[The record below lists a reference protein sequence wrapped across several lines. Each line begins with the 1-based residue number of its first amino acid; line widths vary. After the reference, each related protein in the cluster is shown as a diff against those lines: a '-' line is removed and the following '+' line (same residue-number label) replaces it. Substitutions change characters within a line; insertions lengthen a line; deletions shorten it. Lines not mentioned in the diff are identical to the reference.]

1 MPIPIATTRFNNET
15 WIENGKYRRQIERH
29 LHQNQEEQEQEQ
41 EQQDESNICIYG
53 APLQIT
59 PKIPLNALLFI
70 IEMNNS
76 TNQIEGIGLIRN
88 LPQFDKYYK
97 VYQEGNYNR
106 YIYKGTHYCSREQ
119 LERHNYNLVAVLDY
133 ILFKE
138 KTHLKRG
145 SGLTLL
151 PVKLMNHKKC
161 LDINLN
167 LHQAIQHIFQTIF
180 QFT

>member
-1 MPIPIATTRFNNET
+1 MPPIPIATSRFNNET
-15 WIENGKYRRQIERH
+15 WTENGKYRRQIERH
-29 LHQNQEEQEQEQ
+29 LNQQEEQHT
-41 EQQDESNICIYG
+41 NICIYG

-59 PKIPLNALLFI
+59 PKIPINSLMFI

-76 TNQIEGIGLIRN
+76 TNRIEGIGLIRN

-106 YIYKGTHYCSREQ
+106 YIYKGSHYCPREQ
-119 LERHNYNLVAVLDY
+119 LERYNYNLVAVLDY

-145 SGLTLL
+145 SGLTLF
-151 PVKLMNHKKC
+151 PDKLLNHKKC
-161 LDINLN
+161 LDMNVN
-167 LHQAIQHIFQTIF
+167 LHQDIQHIFQSIF
-180 QFT
+180 QFTSTTDK

>member
-1 MPIPIATTRFNNET
+1 
-15 WIENGKYRRQIERH
+15 
-29 LHQNQEEQEQEQ
+29 
-41 EQQDESNICIYG
+41 
-53 APLQIT
+53 
-59 PKIPLNALLFI
+59 
-70 IEMNNS
+70 MNNS
-76 TNQIEGIGLIRN
+76 TNRIEGIGLIRN

-151 PVKLMNHKKC
+151 PDKLMNHKKC

-180 QFT
+180 QFTSTK